1 MVLPTPGD
9 PVNAS
14 LTDPPTPSRDDK
26 LTRILPSKAQ
36 HSPRILDTRS
46 IMAQQMK
53 WLGAMD
59 PRDSKLNLLL
69 LAVPTTLYFNYFQ
82 HDSSMAFASSLV
94 AIMPLAFLMGRATEE
109 IALRTSESL
118 GGLLNATFGNAA
130 EMIIALLLIYS
141 AYQNKGTDTEFFY
154 LQLVQASIIGSIL
167 GNLLL
172 VMGLAFVW
180 GGIHFTEQKF
190 SKTQVSSNGSLLLL
204 SMIVLIV
211 PTVFQSTVGGE
222 SGEEGVRNL
231 SRIAAVIL
239 LLIYC
244 LFLFF
249 QFRSHEHLFA
259 TEGSHHE
266 EPEMSQRDAII
277 LLVVATIL
285 VSWMAE
291 ILVHS
296 VEEAADKLELP
307 HIFIGVI
314 LLPLFG
320 NAAEHFTA
328 VTVAGKDKMDLSFA
342 ISMGS
347 STQIAVFVAP
357 MMVIFAWG
365 LGVPLTF
372 EFGMI
377 ETVSAFLSGLI
388 VNSIAAD
395 GKSNWLEGAML
406 LASYAVLGAAFLFHP

>member
-1 MVLPTPGD
+1 MSGGTISWV
-9 PVNAS
+9 
-14 LTDPPTPSRDDK
+14 R
-26 LTRILPSKAQ
+26 
-36 HSPRILDTRS
+36 
-46 IMAQQMK
+46 
-53 WLGAMD
+53 AMD
-59 PRDSKLNLLL
+59 PRDTKLNLLL
-69 LAVPTTLYFNYFQ
+69 LAIPVTLYFRYVE
-82 HDSSMAFASSLV
+82 HDQSMAFFSSLV

-130 EMIIALLLIYS
+130 EMIIALLLIYR
-141 AYQNKGTDTEFFY
+141 AYQETDAEVEMFY
-154 LQLVQASIIGSIL
+154 VHLVQASLIGSIL

-180 GGIHFTEQKF
+180 GGIHYTEQKF
-190 SKTQVSSNGSLLLL
+190 SETQVSSNGSLLLL
-204 SMIVLIV
+204 AMIVLVV
-211 PTVFQSTVGGE
+211 PSVFNYTVGGE
-222 SGEEGVRNL
+222 QGAEGVANL
-231 SRIAAVIL
+231 SHIAALVL
-239 LLIYC
+239 LLMYG

-249 QFRSHEHLFA
+249 QFRTHVELFA
-259 TEGSHHE
+259 TETHDHE

-277 LLVVATIL
+277 LLVAATVL

-296 VEEAADKLELP
+296 VEAAAEEVGLP
-307 HIFIGVI
+307 HLFIGVI

-328 VTVAGKDKMDLSFA
+328 VSVAAKDKMDLSFA

-357 MMVIFAWG
+357 LMVLISWI
-365 LGVPLTF
+365 LKVPLTF
-372 EFGMI
+372 DFGML
-377 ETVSAFLSGLI
+377 ETVSAFLAVLI
-388 VNSIAAD
+388 VNIIASD

-406 LASYAVLGAAFLFHP
+406 LGAYAVLGAAFMFHP

>member
-1 MVLPTPGD
+1 MSEGTISWV
-9 PVNAS
+9 
-14 LTDPPTPSRDDK
+14 R
-26 LTRILPSKAQ
+26 
-36 HSPRILDTRS
+36 
-46 IMAQQMK
+46 
-53 WLGAMD
+53 AMD
-59 PRDSKLNLLL
+59 PRDTKLNLLL
-69 LAVPTTLYFNYFQ
+69 LAIPVTLYFRYVE
-82 HDSSMAFASSLV
+82 HDQSMAFFSSLV

-130 EMIIALLLIYS
+130 EMIIALLLIYR
-141 AYQNKGTDTEFFY
+141 AYQETDAEIEMFY
-154 LQLVQASIIGSIL
+154 VHLVQASLIGSIL

-180 GGIHFTEQKF
+180 GGIHYTEQKF
-190 SKTQVSSNGSLLLL
+190 SETQVSSNGSLLLL
-204 SMIVLIV
+204 AMIVLVV
-211 PTVFQSTVGGE
+211 PSVFNYTVGGE
-222 SGEEGVRNL
+222 QGAEGVANL
-231 SRIAAVIL
+231 SHIAALVL
-239 LLIYC
+239 LLMYG

-249 QFRSHEHLFA
+249 QFRTHVELFA
-259 TEGSHHE
+259 TETHDHE

-277 LLVVATIL
+277 LLVAATVL

-296 VEEAADKLELP
+296 VEAAAEEVGLP
-307 HIFIGVI
+307 HLFIGVI

-328 VTVAGKDKMDLSFA
+328 VSVAAKDKMDLSFA

-357 MMVIFAWG
+357 LMVLISWI
-365 LGVPLTF
+365 LKVPLTF
-372 EFGMI
+372 DFGML
-377 ETVSAFLSGLI
+377 ETVSAFLAVLI
-388 VNSIAAD
+388 VNIIASD

-406 LASYAVLGAAFLFHP
+406 LGAYTVLGAAFMFHP

>member
-1 MVLPTPGD
+1 MTEHV
-9 PVNAS
+9 S
-14 LTDPPTPSRDDK
+14 
-26 LTRILPSKAQ
+26 
-36 HSPRILDTRS
+36 
-46 IMAQQMK
+46 
-53 WLGAMD
+53 WLGAMSI
-59 PRDSKLNLLL
+59 RETKLNLLL
-69 LAVPTTLYFNYFQ
+69 LAVPVTVYFNYVA
-82 HDSSMAFASSLV
+82 HDSSMAFFSSLV

-141 AYQNKGTDTEFFY
+141 AYKEADPEIQMFY
-154 LQLVQASIIGSIL
+154 IHLVQASLIGSIL

-180 GGIHFTEQKF
+180 GGIHFAEQKF
-190 SKTQVSSNGSLLLL
+190 SETQVSSNGSLLLL
-204 SMIVLIV
+204 SMIVLII
-211 PTVFQSTVGGE
+211 PTVFHSTVGSEAGPD
-222 SGEEGVRNL
+222 SVQDL
-231 SRIAAVIL
+231 SHIAAIIL
-239 LLIYC
+239 LLIYG

-249 QFRSHEHLFA
+249 QFRSHVHLFA
-259 TEGSHHE
+259 TDGSHHE
-266 EPEMSQRDAII
+266 EPEMTQRDSAI

-296 VEEAADKLELP
+296 VESAADEMGLP
-307 HIFIGVI
+307 HLFIGVI

-328 VTVAGKDKMDLSFA
+328 VSVAAKDKMDLSFA

-357 MMVIFAWG
+357 MMVVFAWI

-377 ETVSAFLSGLI
+377 ETVSAFLAVLI
-388 VNSIAAD
+388 VNSIASD